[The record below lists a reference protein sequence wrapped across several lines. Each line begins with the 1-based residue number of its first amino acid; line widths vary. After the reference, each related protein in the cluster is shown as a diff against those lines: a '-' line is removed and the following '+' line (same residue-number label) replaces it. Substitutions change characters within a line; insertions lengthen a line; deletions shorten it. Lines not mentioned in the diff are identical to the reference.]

1 MNLCSLVLDR
11 YIAIVEPLK
20 YLAFMT
26 RRRVIQII
34 SLSWAV
40 PVVFHILPAASII
53 FSISMFFVIF
63 LWVIMVLF
71 EFLPCA
77 MLIFCFASM
86 LRVIW
91 KHDRAARTFAKQL
104 TFNHRVVFKA
114 QERSAVKMMAVVI
127 SLFLLCYA
135 VHLRCSFLSLVNVRN
150 LCNDINYKVPML
162 VLNSAVNPVAYAFFK
177 RDIKKDIIKRLM
189 YFASFKKPN

>member
-1 MNLCSLVLDR
+1 
-11 YIAIVEPLK
+11 
-20 YLAFMT
+20 MT

-40 PVVFHILPAASII
+40 PVVFHILPAASIV
-53 FSISMFFVIF
+53 FSISIFFPIF
-63 LWVIMVLF
+63 LWVVMVLF
-71 EFLPCA
+71 EFLPRV

-86 LRVIW
+86 LRVIY

-104 TFNHRVVFKA
+104 SFNHRVVFKA
-114 QERSAVKMMAVVI
+114 QERSAVKMMAIVI

-135 VHLRCSFLSLVNVRN
+135 VHLRCSFLSVFNVRK
-150 LCNDINYKVPML
+150 LCNDIDYKVPML

-177 RDIKKDIIKRLM
+177 RDIKKEIN
-189 YFASFKKPN
+189 KKLIYCVSLKKA